1 MFRLARAVSTPLST
15 RGFKV
20 QDEKKTLWYVK
31 KIPLFQDV
39 TAETSQK
46 LAQGVELREMRRRQV
61 VYLPGDPGK
70 SVYFVNGG
78 RVKVSKVTRDGKEL
92 TLAYRGP
99 GEIFGELAL
108 LDGGPREEM
117 AEAMENAMVMEI
129 ELGAFE
135 KIVQREGIIGYRL
148 TKMMV
153 QRRRE
158 IENKIEQLIF
168 KDVNAKLAE
177 LLLRLAEEFGI
188 SDSRGT
194 LVSLKITHQ
203 EMANLIG
210 STRETV
216 SLTLSQFKRK
226 GLIQT
231 EGRKV
236 ILSDAEGLRALA

>member
-1 MFRLARAVSTPLST
+1 MAAPIQ
-15 RGFKV
+15 
-20 QDEKKTLWYVK
+20 QDEKKILWYMK
-31 KIPLFQDV
+31 KIPLFQEIS
-39 TAETSQK
+39 AETLQRLVQS
-46 LAQGVELREMRRRQV
+46 VELKEVRRRQV
-61 VYLPGDPGK
+61 VYLPGDPGRA
-70 SVYFVNGG
+70 VFFVNGG
-78 RVKVSKVTRDGKEL
+78 RVKISKVTRDGKEL

-108 LDGGPREEM
+108 IDGGPREEM
-117 AEAMENAMVMEI
+117 AEAMENALVSEI
-129 ELGAFE
+129 ERGRFE
-135 KIVQREGIIGYRL
+135 EIVQREGMIGYRL
-148 TKMMV
+148 TKV
-153 QRRRE
+153 VAQRRRE
-158 IENKIEQLIF
+158 VENKIEQLIF

-177 LLLRLAEEFGI
+177 LLLRLAAEYGI
-188 SDSRGT
+188 DDSRGT

-236 ILSDAEGLRALA
+236 ILADREGLRALA

>member
-1 MFRLARAVSTPLST
+1 MQEDKRV
-15 RGFKV
+15 
-20 QDEKKTLWYVK
+20 LWYLNKV
-31 KIPLFQDV
+31 PLLAELSLDARTNV
-39 TAETSQK
+39 AET
-46 LAQGVELREMRRRQV
+46 VEMREIRRRQV
-61 VYLPGDPGK
+61 IYLPGDPG
-70 SVYFVNGG
+70 SAVFLVNGG

-99 GEIFGELAL
+99 GEIFGELVMI
-108 LDGGPREEM
+108 DGGPREEM
-117 AEAMENAMVMEI
+117 AEAMENALITEI
-129 ELGAFE
+129 DRAEFE
-135 KIVQREGIIGYRL
+135 KIVQKEGIIGFRL
-148 TKMMV
+148 TKIV
-153 QRRRE
+153 SQRRRDV
-158 IENKIEQLIF
+158 ENKIEQLIF

-177 LLLRLAEEFGI
+177 LLLRLAAEYGVD
-188 SDSRGT
+188 DSRGT

-236 ILSDAEGLRALA
+236 ILADREGLRALA